1 VTSVLLDT
9 GFIVALLDRSE
20 RHHERCK
27 AALRSLSGPL
37 LTCEAV
43 IGEACYLLRGHAGS
57 NDAILENVDRG
68 TFLIP
73 FRLDESA
80 TSVRTLM
87 KRYARVPMDFAD
99 ACLVS
104 LADTFG
110 TGRILTLDSDFQVY
124 RWRRTRAFD
133 ILVDLDTR

>member
-1 VTSVLLDT
+1 VTSVLLDS
-9 GFIVALLDRSE
+9 GVIVALLDRSE

-27 AALRSLSGPL
+27 AALKALSGPL

-43 IGEACYLLRGHAGS
+43 IAEACYLLRGQAGA
-57 NDAILENVDRG
+57 NDAILENVELG
-68 TFLIP
+68 NFLIP

-80 TSVRTLM
+80 SSVRALI

-124 RWRRTRAFD
+124 RWRRTRTFD
-133 ILVDLDTR
+133 VLVDIETR